1 MRSWYEMNKRK
12 TSKLGLFVIIGFFV
26 YFAYVFID
34 QQKVLYAKE
43 IEMNSIQMKIEEE
56 TKLNKEL
63 KKQKEM
69 LGSDEYVE
77 KIAREKLG
85 MVKPGERIFVDINK

>member
-1 MRSWYEMNKRK
+1 MNKRK

-56 TKLNKEL
+56 MKLNEEL

-85 MVKPGERIFVDINK
+85 MVKPGEKIFIDVNK

>member
-1 MRSWYEMNKRK
+1 MNKRK

-43 IEMNSIQMKIEEE
+43 IEMDNIQAKIEEE
-56 TKLNKEL
+56 MKLNEEL

>member
-1 MRSWYEMNKRK
+1 MNKRK
-12 TSKLGLFVIIGFFV
+12 KSKLGLFVIIGFFV

>member
-1 MRSWYEMNKRK
+1 MNKRK